1 MKITSEQL
9 DALKQAQEHKKA
21 DTTSPEAFQKM
32 LAQEARRA
40 EGAQS
45 TSQAALRPP
54 GGASEL
60 YATIQA
66 NQTGASD
73 NHSEPTVMD
82 KMDSV
87 LNRWE
92 NYAQLIGSTP
102 PDLRQGYQM
111 LESISK
117 DLGELEHTL
126 PDSGQAAEQL
136 RPILDELEILTMT
149 ERVKFNRG
157 DYI

>member
-21 DTTSPEAFQKM
+21 DSTSPEAFQKL

-40 EGAQS
+40 ESTQT

-54 GGASEL
+54 GGANEL

-66 NQTGASD
+66 SQTGAPD

-92 NYAQLIGSTP
+92 NYAQLIGGTP
-102 PDLRQGYQM
+102 PDLRQSYQL
-111 LESISK
+111 LESISR
-117 DLGELEHTL
+117 DLGELDHTL
-126 PDSGQAAEQL
+126 PEIGQAAEQL